1 MNNCG
6 TEGQYAVN
14 QGEASSVSYTHL
26 DVYKRQDQLLALFI
40 GHGERLFRVYMLA
53 RLERREVVFIVRL
66 RGGQV
71 EDEVDIRVGDD
82 LCARGVGLGDAVLR
96 GFALGNA
103 IALPCA
109 EYITAGIAEVMT
121 E

>member
-1 MNNCG
+1 
-6 TEGQYAVN
+6 
-14 QGEASSVSYTHL
+14 
-26 DVYKRQDQLLALFI
+26 
-40 GHGERLFRVYMLA
+40 MLA